1 MTLLIIL
8 GSLLLLIIGI
18 MLLRIRIT
26 IEADTTARVYL
37 KILFFRI
44 KLFPKEKKPPKLK
57 HYTPKKIAKREA
69 KKRKK
74 AEAKF
79 NKKLKKKQKK
89 QQEKEKASEEKK
101 RMTLSDITE
110 LISLVLS
117 LVKTFFL
124 KLGKHL
130 RLDLTKIHITVASD
144 NAAKTALEYGAIT
157 NGVSA
162 LCDLLESSLKVK
174 PKGTKDII
182 VSVDFLSEKPTIDI
196 VASASLR
203 VWQIFNI
210 AFAVII
216 ELVKKKILDK

>member
-1 MTLLIIL
+1 
-8 GSLLLLIIGI
+8 